1 MRKIMPLLAAVS
13 LLSACDG
20 TSADS
25 SGELLISSASSLTEV
40 MLSAEKEFNKTHPE
54 VDVAFNFGSSSKLR
68 NQIEQGAPVDL
79 FLSASAN
86 DMDSLLQDG
95 LVQGQ
100 TIRNFAENRLVL
112 ASIDQLEETRPEQ
125 LLKDSGGVVAVGEP
139 ASVPV
144 GYYTKEALNGMG
156 IWDALADNL
165 IFAKDA
171 RQVLSYIESGN
182 AEMGII
188 YSSDASLSSS
198 IQTVIDLPQ
207 DGVEIIYPAAVMEGT
222 KNKEDAEAFLAF
234 LTSEKGQKLLEEY
247 GFVPVEGAQPDA

>member
-1 MRKIMPLLAAVS
+1 MRKIIPLLAAVS
-13 LLSACDG
+13 LLSACGG

-25 SGELLISSASSLTEV
+25 DGELLISSASSLTEV

-86 DMDSLLQDG
+86 DMDILQQGG
-95 LVQGQ
+95 LVQEQ

-112 ASIDQLEETRPEQ
+112 ASVDRLEKTDPEQ
-125 LLKDSGGVVAVGEP
+125 LLKDSSGIVAVGEP
-139 ASVPV
+139 ESVPI
-144 GYYTKEALNGMG
+144 GFYTKEALSSMG
-156 IWDALADNL
+156 IWDALAGKL
-165 IFAKDA
+165 ILAKDA

-182 AEMGII
+182 AEMGIV
-188 YSSDASLSSS
+188 YSSDAARSPNL
-198 IQTVIDLPQ
+198 QTAIDLPQ
-207 DGVEIIYPAAVMEGT
+207 GKLEIVYPAAITSEA
-222 KNKEDAEAFLAF
+222 KNIEAAEAFLAF
-234 LTSEKGQKLLEEY
+234 LTSEEGQKLLEEY